1 MKKLYEEASVQDIAA
16 AIREKNGTATKYKV
30 AEMGD
35 AVRRCLNTGVETEVY
50 TFDQCRAEVDRY
62 LKNVTYDPS
71 DYAVSQIPE
80 YVTTVS
86 ANRPV
91 GVDIVMKSAGTLT
104 IVDGYTGNSVS
115 QPVSA
120 GAITIYNCTPGSI
133 STFVLLV
140 GGKVIQQGVIKPTG
154 ACRMIHLPNV
164 DNVRDLGGW
173 DCDGGMVKYGLLFRG
188 GEMYGYLTDDG
199 RQQAIDMLGILK
211 EIDLRFASELN
222 GRTESGFGPTVDMLW
237 VDMTWNDLAYQKSS
251 GNIKAIFDPLFD
263 YVIANK
269 PTYFHCSA
277 GADRTGVV
285 ALLCEAIL
293 GVSQSD
299 CDKDYELSSFNS
311 GVSTDAEARR
321 RNETPWTREINYLNA
336 YPGATFR
343 DKVVNFMVS
352 CGITIEKINAFR
364 AAMID
369 GTPETVTADIA
380 TYSITKT
387 LTDVTVSNG
396 AASVQQ
402 YQPFVASITP
412 TNGKLIESIKVTMGG
427 KDVTAAVLRGSTDVL
442 RRAVRVA
449 LTKCTSSNPR
459 AYVIDGQS
467 YCTAITADTGCE
479 VSNVKIMMG
488 GEDVSTFYKDGVI
501 AIPEVIGDIVITATA
516 VAQAP
521 AYTNLLD
528 AAIDM
533 DGNVIGHTPM
543 YKNMRYNSSSGAPV
557 AHSGTNITGLL
568 PVKKGD
574 VVRIRWKGNT
584 DVSYQSIKFFK
595 SDRTQVKVG
604 YTSLANIEKGQA
616 GPVINF
622 NAANGVVCSKRLLN
636 QAVGKSLRTHNLKP
650 KKGAQVMRKN
660 EKITALYERL
670 SRDDFGKDDDQQRE
684 SNSISNQKAMLEE
697 FAARQGFTNIVHFTD
712 DGISGTCFDRPG
724 FLAMMK
730 EVEAGNVEYLCIKDM
745 SRMGRDYLKVG
756 QIMEI
761 LRQRGVRL
769 IAINDGVDSARGDD
783 DFTPFRNIMNEY
795 YARDTSR
802 KIRSTFQSK
811 GKSGKHLTGTVI
823 YGYLWN
829 EARDQWLV
837 DPEAADVVKRIFA
850 MTIDGYGPYQIA
862 SKLKEEKVLIPSAY
876 LAQHGEGV
884 NKNKTFK
891 DVYGWGSSTICNILE
906 KREYLG
912 HTINF
917 KTRKHF
923 KDKKSHYV
931 PEDEWTIFENT
942 HEAII
947 DQQTFDLVQKIRG
960 NVRRYPDGWGEAA
973 PLTGLL
979 YCADCGGK
987 MYVHRTNNGKRISQ
1001 YTCSQYSKVPVGK
1014 LCKTQHRINEDVVLS
1029 LVSEMLKAIAEYAKH
1044 DRAEFVRVVQEA
1056 QSSQQTAEVKKQRT
1070 RLATAK
1076 QRVSELEVLLCK
1088 IYEDN
1093 ILGKL
1098 SDSRYATL
1106 DAQYEKEQS
1115 ELTVEISVL
1124 EKAIKSYEKHEKDA
1138 DRFIALIDKYENF
1151 DKLTI
1156 AMLNEFIEKILVH
1169 ERDRKGS
1176 IQTTQEVEI
1185 YFNFVGRFVPPA
1197 FGEVELTPEE
1207 LEEIRKREER
1217 KDRLHQNYLKRKANG
1232 KQKEYEERTKAKKK
1246 AEIEARKQAIRT
1258 EDIARGVFIPVSSL
1272 PQLGPRK
1279 GA

>member
-1 MKKLYEEASVQDIAA
+1 MFFVEDPRWRDALVAGGGAGGMDLRVADGYIQYSTDGGSTWTNLIAVADLKGADGKPGAAGADGVTPHIGDNGNWYVGSTDTGKPSRGATGAPGKDGADGKPGAAGADGVTPHIGDNGNWYVGSTDTGKPSRGAPGASGHTPVKGTDYWTAA

-140 GGKVIQQGVIKPTG
+140 DGKVIQQGVIKPTG
-154 ACRMIHLPNV
+154 ACRMIHLLNV
-164 DNVRDLGGW
+164 GNVRDLGGW

-584 DVSYQSIKFFK
+584 DISYQSIKFFK

-622 NAANGVVCSKRLLN
+622 NAANGVADFKFDSSN
-636 QAVGKSLRTHNLKP
+636 
-650 KKGAQVMRKN
+650 GAAYFSIV
-660 EKITALYERL
+660 LY
-670 SRDDFGKDDDQQRE
+670 DT
-684 SNSISNQKAMLEE
+684 LENVIVT
-697 FAARQGFTNIVHFTD
+697 TN
-712 DGISGTCFDRPG
+712 
-724 FLAMMK
+724 
-730 EVEAGNVEYLCIKDM
+730 
-745 SRMGRDYLKVG
+745 
-756 QIMEI
+756 
-761 LRQRGVRL
+761 
-769 IAINDGVDSARGDD
+769 
-783 DFTPFRNIMNEY
+783 
-795 YARDTSR
+795 
-802 KIRSTFQSK
+802 
-811 GKSGKHLTGTVI
+811 
-823 YGYLWN
+823 
-829 EARDQWLV
+829 
-837 DPEAADVVKRIFA
+837 
-850 MTIDGYGPYQIA
+850 
-862 SKLKEEKVLIPSAY
+862 
-876 LAQHGEGV
+876 
-884 NKNKTFK
+884 
-891 DVYGWGSSTICNILE
+891 
-906 KREYLG
+906 
-912 HTINF
+912 
-917 KTRKHF
+917 
-923 KDKKSHYV
+923 
-931 PEDEWTIFENT
+931 
-942 HEAII
+942 
-947 DQQTFDLVQKIRG
+947 
-960 NVRRYPDGWGEAA
+960 
-973 PLTGLL
+973 
-979 YCADCGGK
+979 
-987 MYVHRTNNGKRISQ
+987 
-1001 YTCSQYSKVPVGK
+1001 
-1014 LCKTQHRINEDVVLS
+1014 
-1029 LVSEMLKAIAEYAKH
+1029 
-1044 DRAEFVRVVQEA
+1044 
-1056 QSSQQTAEVKKQRT
+1056 
-1070 RLATAK
+1070 
-1076 QRVSELEVLLCK
+1076 
-1088 IYEDN
+1088 
-1093 ILGKL
+1093 
-1098 SDSRYATL
+1098 
-1106 DAQYEKEQS
+1106 
-1115 ELTVEISVL
+1115 
-1124 EKAIKSYEKHEKDA
+1124 
-1138 DRFIALIDKYENF
+1138 
-1151 DKLTI
+1151 
-1156 AMLNEFIEKILVH
+1156 
-1169 ERDRKGS
+1169 
-1176 IQTTQEVEI
+1176 
-1185 YFNFVGRFVPPA
+1185 
-1197 FGEVELTPEE
+1197 
-1207 LEEIRKREER
+1207 EEI
-1217 KDRLHQNYLKRKANG
+1217 
-1232 KQKEYEERTKAKKK
+1232 
-1246 AEIEARKQAIRT
+1246 I
-1258 EDIARGVFIPVSSL
+1258 
-1272 PQLGPRK
+1272 
-1279 GA
+1279 

>member
-1 MKKLYEEASVQDIAA
+1 MKKLYEETAVQDIAA

-71 DYAVSQIPE
+71 DYTVSQIPE

-133 STFVLLV
+133 STFALLV
-140 GGKVIQQGVIKPTG
+140 DGKVIQQGVIKPTG
-154 ACRMIHLPNV
+154 ACRMIHLLNV
-164 DNVRDLGGW
+164 GNVRDLGGW

-237 VDMTWNDLAYQKSS
+237 VDMTWNDLSYQKSS

-557 AHSGTNITGLL
+557 AHPGTNITGLL

-584 DVSYQSIKFFK
+584 DISYQSIKFFK

-622 NAANGVVCSKRLLN
+622 NAANGVADFKFDSSN
-636 QAVGKSLRTHNLKP
+636 
-650 KKGAQVMRKN
+650 GAAYFSIV
-660 EKITALYERL
+660 LY
-670 SRDDFGKDDDQQRE
+670 DT
-684 SNSISNQKAMLEE
+684 LENVIVT
-697 FAARQGFTNIVHFTD
+697 TN
-712 DGISGTCFDRPG
+712 
-724 FLAMMK
+724 
-730 EVEAGNVEYLCIKDM
+730 
-745 SRMGRDYLKVG
+745 
-756 QIMEI
+756 
-761 LRQRGVRL
+761 
-769 IAINDGVDSARGDD
+769 
-783 DFTPFRNIMNEY
+783 
-795 YARDTSR
+795 
-802 KIRSTFQSK
+802 
-811 GKSGKHLTGTVI
+811 
-823 YGYLWN
+823 
-829 EARDQWLV
+829 
-837 DPEAADVVKRIFA
+837 
-850 MTIDGYGPYQIA
+850 
-862 SKLKEEKVLIPSAY
+862 
-876 LAQHGEGV
+876 
-884 NKNKTFK
+884 
-891 DVYGWGSSTICNILE
+891 
-906 KREYLG
+906 
-912 HTINF
+912 
-917 KTRKHF
+917 
-923 KDKKSHYV
+923 
-931 PEDEWTIFENT
+931 
-942 HEAII
+942 
-947 DQQTFDLVQKIRG
+947 
-960 NVRRYPDGWGEAA
+960 
-973 PLTGLL
+973 
-979 YCADCGGK
+979 
-987 MYVHRTNNGKRISQ
+987 
-1001 YTCSQYSKVPVGK
+1001 
-1014 LCKTQHRINEDVVLS
+1014 
-1029 LVSEMLKAIAEYAKH
+1029 
-1044 DRAEFVRVVQEA
+1044 
-1056 QSSQQTAEVKKQRT
+1056 
-1070 RLATAK
+1070 
-1076 QRVSELEVLLCK
+1076 
-1088 IYEDN
+1088 
-1093 ILGKL
+1093 
-1098 SDSRYATL
+1098 
-1106 DAQYEKEQS
+1106 
-1115 ELTVEISVL
+1115 
-1124 EKAIKSYEKHEKDA
+1124 
-1138 DRFIALIDKYENF
+1138 
-1151 DKLTI
+1151 
-1156 AMLNEFIEKILVH
+1156 
-1169 ERDRKGS
+1169 
-1176 IQTTQEVEI
+1176 
-1185 YFNFVGRFVPPA
+1185 
-1197 FGEVELTPEE
+1197 
-1207 LEEIRKREER
+1207 EEI
-1217 KDRLHQNYLKRKANG
+1217 
-1232 KQKEYEERTKAKKK
+1232 
-1246 AEIEARKQAIRT
+1246 I
-1258 EDIARGVFIPVSSL
+1258 
-1272 PQLGPRK
+1272 
-1279 GA
+1279 

>member
-1 MKKLYEEASVQDIAA
+1 MKKLYEETAVQDIAA

-35 AVRRCLNTGVETEVY
+35 AVRRLNTGVETEVY

-140 GGKVIQQGVIKPTG
+140 DGKVIQQGVIKPTG
-154 ACRMIHLPNV
+154 ACRMIHLLNV
-164 DNVRDLGGW
+164 GNVRDLGGW

-211 EIDLRFASELN
+211 EIDLRFAAELN

-557 AHSGTNITGLL
+557 AHPGTNITGLL

-622 NAANGVVCSKRLLN
+622 NAANGVADFKFDSSN
-636 QAVGKSLRTHNLKP
+636 
-650 KKGAQVMRKN
+650 GAAYFSIV
-660 EKITALYERL
+660 LY
-670 SRDDFGKDDDQQRE
+670 DT
-684 SNSISNQKAMLEE
+684 LENVIVT
-697 FAARQGFTNIVHFTD
+697 TN
-712 DGISGTCFDRPG
+712 
-724 FLAMMK
+724 
-730 EVEAGNVEYLCIKDM
+730 
-745 SRMGRDYLKVG
+745 
-756 QIMEI
+756 
-761 LRQRGVRL
+761 
-769 IAINDGVDSARGDD
+769 
-783 DFTPFRNIMNEY
+783 
-795 YARDTSR
+795 
-802 KIRSTFQSK
+802 
-811 GKSGKHLTGTVI
+811 
-823 YGYLWN
+823 
-829 EARDQWLV
+829 
-837 DPEAADVVKRIFA
+837 
-850 MTIDGYGPYQIA
+850 
-862 SKLKEEKVLIPSAY
+862 
-876 LAQHGEGV
+876 
-884 NKNKTFK
+884 
-891 DVYGWGSSTICNILE
+891 
-906 KREYLG
+906 
-912 HTINF
+912 
-917 KTRKHF
+917 
-923 KDKKSHYV
+923 
-931 PEDEWTIFENT
+931 
-942 HEAII
+942 
-947 DQQTFDLVQKIRG
+947 
-960 NVRRYPDGWGEAA
+960 
-973 PLTGLL
+973 
-979 YCADCGGK
+979 
-987 MYVHRTNNGKRISQ
+987 
-1001 YTCSQYSKVPVGK
+1001 
-1014 LCKTQHRINEDVVLS
+1014 
-1029 LVSEMLKAIAEYAKH
+1029 
-1044 DRAEFVRVVQEA
+1044 
-1056 QSSQQTAEVKKQRT
+1056 
-1070 RLATAK
+1070 
-1076 QRVSELEVLLCK
+1076 
-1088 IYEDN
+1088 
-1093 ILGKL
+1093 
-1098 SDSRYATL
+1098 
-1106 DAQYEKEQS
+1106 
-1115 ELTVEISVL
+1115 
-1124 EKAIKSYEKHEKDA
+1124 
-1138 DRFIALIDKYENF
+1138 
-1151 DKLTI
+1151 
-1156 AMLNEFIEKILVH
+1156 
-1169 ERDRKGS
+1169 
-1176 IQTTQEVEI
+1176 
-1185 YFNFVGRFVPPA
+1185 
-1197 FGEVELTPEE
+1197 
-1207 LEEIRKREER
+1207 EEI
-1217 KDRLHQNYLKRKANG
+1217 
-1232 KQKEYEERTKAKKK
+1232 
-1246 AEIEARKQAIRT
+1246 I
-1258 EDIARGVFIPVSSL
+1258 
-1272 PQLGPRK
+1272 
-1279 GA
+1279 